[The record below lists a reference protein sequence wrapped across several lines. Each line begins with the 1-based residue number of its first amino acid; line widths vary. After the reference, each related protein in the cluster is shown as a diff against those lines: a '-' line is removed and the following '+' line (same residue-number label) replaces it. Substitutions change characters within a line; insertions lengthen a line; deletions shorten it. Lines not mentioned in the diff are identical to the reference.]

1 MVTSVPTSSSTF
13 NGQAVALAKGIPDA
27 AVHVPQADM
36 TELFSLFGTL
46 GGLVQKVSYLLRRHA
61 HAVIGNAQQ
70 YVPGIRIGG
79 DIQQHAAVAALG
91 FQPVEDGVFHQRL
104 QGEPGDHA
112 VPAKGLAFNAG
123 DLNL

>member
-1 MVTSVPTSSSTF
+1 
-13 NGQAVALAKGIPDA
+13 
-27 AVHVPQADM
+27 M

-70 YVPGIRIGG
+70 YVPGIRVGG

-91 FQPVEDGVFHQRL
+91 LQPVEDGVFHQRL
-104 QGEPGDHA
+104 QGEPGNHA

-123 DLNL
+123 DLNFQVAAVAVSAMPGACWMVAIQRMLLRVL